1 MFRTLNR
8 SFIALLLSAT
18 AAAIPATA
26 KPPPEFDLVR
36 VAPGTFTM
44 GTADLDA
51 VRFEATEPD
60 KLQIDDETPAREV
73 SITRAFWLTR
83 TEVTQAQWLAI
94 MDTKPGPDSHWN
106 RPDWERLPVVSVSW
120 DDTQA
125 FIRTLNAL
133 PGNWRYR
140 LPTEAE
146 WEFAARAGSD
156 GLRPMPLE
164 SLAGHAWYIANS
176 GDEPQPVGTRM
187 ANAWGFYDLLGNAW
201 EWVADRYAPDTYRV
215 ASQADP
221 AGPSTGGKRVR
232 RGGSYHCPS
241 HLVRPGY
248 RAADAP
254 DTRYSVLGFRLAA
267 DRLP

>member
-146 WEFAARAGSD
+146 WEFAARG
-156 GLRPMPLE
+156 GLDRKRYV
-164 SLAGHAWYIANS
+164 W
-176 GDEPQPVGTRM
+176 GDELGDYAGRQHSAAEIDEM
-187 ANAWGFYDLLGNAW
+187 AVEHGQFRVDEVEVCGECHWHFRRRSYVLGDG
-201 EWVADRYAPDTYRV
+201 VP
-215 ASQADP
+215 
-221 AGPSTGGKRVR
+221 
-232 RGGSYHCPS
+232 
-241 HLVRPGY
+241 
-248 RAADAP
+248 RAARRARKS
-254 DTRYSVLGFRLAA
+254 DTV
-267 DRLP
+267 